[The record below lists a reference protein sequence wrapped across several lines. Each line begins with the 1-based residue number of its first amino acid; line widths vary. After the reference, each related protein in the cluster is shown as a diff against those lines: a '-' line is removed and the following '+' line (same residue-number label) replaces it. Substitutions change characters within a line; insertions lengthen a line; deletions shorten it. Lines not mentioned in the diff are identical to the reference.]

1 MRISVVIPTFNGEAW
16 IGQAIDSVLEQ
27 SYRAQEIIV
36 IDDGSTDS
44 TAAVVRSR
52 GPAVRLIQ
60 QAKSGTATARNRG
73 ITESAGDWIALLDHD
88 DYFLPVKFERLRR
101 LLESDSMAVAAY
113 SGFLI
118 LRPDGT
124 MTEVPGFPAEKLWP
138 AVRYC
143 SPIQPSALLVRKSAL
158 NEIGG
163 FDTAVRMVSDWD
175 LNFRLT
181 RRFSPTRIRSTPE
194 PLAVYRVWAGNMS
207 SNHLGLLAESL
218 LLLDRVLLTGT
229 SGFERNLWRRRICSR
244 LLFETALELRHNG
257 QQDFLHMA
265 LRSVACWPFFGQV
278 VPAYRYK
285 VLVHMMYSHL
295 LRDARQDK

>member
-60 QAKSGTATARNRG
+60 QVQSGTATARNRG
-73 ITESAGDWIALLDHD
+73 ITESNGDWISLLDHD
-88 DYFLPVKFERLRR
+88 DYFLPVKLERLKQ

-124 MTEVPGFPAEKLWP
+124 TTEVPAFPAEKLWP
-138 AVRYC
+138 AVRYRN
-143 SPIQPSALLVRKSAL
+143 PMQPSALLVRKSAL

-163 FDTAVRMVSDWD
+163 FDPAVRMVSDWD
-175 LNFRLT
+175 LSFRLT
-181 RRFSPTRIRSTPE
+181 HRFSPARIRSTSE
-194 PLAVYRVWAGNMS
+194 PLAVYRLWAGNMS
-207 SNHLGLLAESL
+207 ANHLGLLTESL
-218 LLLDRVLLTGT
+218 RLLDRVLLTGT

-244 LLFETALELRHNG
+244 LLFETAVELRHNG
-257 QQDFLHMA
+257 QEDFLPMA
-265 LRSVACWPFFGQV
+265 LRSLACWPLFGHV

-285 VLVHMMYSHL
+285 VLVHMVYSHL
-295 LRDARQDK
+295 AK